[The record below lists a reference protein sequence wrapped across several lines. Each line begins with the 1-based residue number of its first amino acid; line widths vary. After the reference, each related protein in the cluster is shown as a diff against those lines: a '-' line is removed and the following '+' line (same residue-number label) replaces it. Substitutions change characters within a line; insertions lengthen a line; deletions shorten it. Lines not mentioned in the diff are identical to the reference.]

1 MKTEPLNYLLVI
13 CECPKSHLL
22 GTIMETRTGLWWGA
36 LPLRD
41 GRTVDST
48 SLPRGE
54 KVKAKCA
61 ACGRGTDYQASW
73 KRVAEKLAAARD
85 TRAERTTLVFG

>member
-1 MKTEPLNYLLVI
+1 MKTEPLNYRQVV

-22 GTIMETRTGLWWGA
+22 GTIVETQTGLWRGGV
-36 LPLRD
+36 PLRG
-41 GRTVDST
+41 GRTVDTT

-73 KRVAEKLAAARD
+73 KRVSEKLAEARD
-85 TRAERTTLVFG
+85 TRSERTTLVFG